1 MTQSFSCLVL
11 RRHRQLLLSVYY
23 SHLDFLV
30 WENANGGFNF
40 CRNLYLYGREVVD

>member
-30 WENANGGFNF
+30 WENANGGFKF
-40 CRNLYLYGREVVD
+40 LS